1 MLILLWWFLIY
12 FFSVYSFYEMV
23 FKVNIS
29 LIFINLV
36 LFDLRNVFLEN
47 LIYIVGMY
55 WKFIIKNGFIL
66 I

>member
-1 MLILLWWFLIY
+1 
-12 FFSVYSFYEMV
+12 MV

-36 LFDLRNVFLEN
+36 LFDLKNVFLEN

-66 I
+66 V

>member
-1 MLILLWWFLIY
+1 
-12 FFSVYSFYEMV
+12 MV

-47 LIYIVGMY
+47 LIYIVEMY

>member
-1 MLILLWWFLIY
+1 
-12 FFSVYSFYEMV
+12 MV
-23 FKVNIS
+23 FEVNIS

-55 WKFIIKNGFIL
+55 WEFIIKNGRVDFS
-66 I
+66 

>member
-1 MLILLWWFLIY
+1 
-12 FFSVYSFYEMV
+12 MV

-36 LFDLRNVFLEN
+36 LFDMRNVFLEN
-47 LIYIVGMY
+47 LIYIVRMY